1 MNEMNIPENSESGS
15 TPAGGLAGK
24 LWKDRSTKGKVGVV
38 IVALFVLSVVASA
51 FDDSDSVSDTQETPA
66 GSGESGVTVQSET
79 SAAPETTS
87 APEVTSAPE
96 AATPSERLTEAVLKE
111 TGKSNVNGYGDRIQV
126 VESSEEQTLVRL
138 LGDENLTS
146 GLTKSSNRRLVLEAI
161 TAYQSSGITSQ
172 FIAIEIYF
180 PLVDNLGA
188 VKLFRVLGYGFT
200 QERIMAITP
209 GNIDTKRMDENFA
222 DEFTFVHATFRW

>member
-1 MNEMNIPENSESGS
+1 MNMHNSSESTPKPVGS
-15 TPAGGLAGK
+15 LVGK
-24 LWKDRSTKGKVGVV
+24 IWKDRSTKGKVGVV
-38 IVALFVLSVVASA
+38 LGALLVLSVVASA
-51 FDDSDSVSDTQETPA
+51 LGDSDPASDAQET
-66 GSGESGVTVQSET
+66 STEVGETGVTSST
-79 SAAPETTS
+79 ETTS
-87 APEVTSAPE
+87 APEVTSAPEETAPPE

-111 TGKSNVNGYGDRIQV
+111 TGKSNVKGYGDRIQV

-180 PLVDNLGA
+180 PLVDNLGTE
-188 VKLFRVLGYGFT
+188 KLFRVLGYGFT

-222 DEFTFVHATFRW
+222 DEFTFIHPSFRW